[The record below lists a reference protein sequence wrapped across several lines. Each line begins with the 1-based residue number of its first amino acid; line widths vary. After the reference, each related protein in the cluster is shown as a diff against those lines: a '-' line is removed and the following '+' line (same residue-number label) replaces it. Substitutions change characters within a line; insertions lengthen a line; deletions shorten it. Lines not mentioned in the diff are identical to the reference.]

1 MLMCREVPLRATEA
15 VAAELGVC
23 GFYLKLLF
31 ENKLVCQCHPPS
43 VHPIRARAYNMTNLR
58 I

>member
-1 MLMCREVPLRATEA
+1 MCREIPLRATEA

-43 VHPIRARAYNMTNLR
+43 VHPIRARAYNMNNLR